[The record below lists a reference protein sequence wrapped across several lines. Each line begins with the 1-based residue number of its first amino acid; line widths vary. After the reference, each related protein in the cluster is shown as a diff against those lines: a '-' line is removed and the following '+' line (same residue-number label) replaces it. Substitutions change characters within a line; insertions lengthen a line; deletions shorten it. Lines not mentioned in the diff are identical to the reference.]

1 MHASR
6 QRVVTTLMVTV
17 AMVLLVT
24 ITGTTTIIE
33 ETIKGIVEAKAS
45 LPVEEVN
52 LQTRVGNMSREM
64 TQCGHTAGTST
75 LPVAAQLKTA
85 QRSIPAARE

>member
-1 MHASR
+1 MA
-6 QRVVTTLMVTV
+6 TV
-17 AMVLLVT
+17 KMILLVT
-24 ITGTTTIIE
+24 IIGTTTIIE
-33 ETIKGIVEAKAS
+33 ETIEAIVEAKAS

-52 LQTRVGNMSREM
+52 LPTGVGNMSREM
-64 TQCGHTAGTST
+64 TQSGLTAETST

>member
-1 MHASR
+1 MG
-6 QRVVTTLMVTV
+6 TV
-17 AMVLLVT
+17 MMMLLVT
-24 ITGTTTIIE
+24 IIGTTTIIV
-33 ETIKGIVEAKAS
+33 ETKEAIVEAEAS

-75 LPVAAQLKTA
+75 LPVAAQLKIV
-85 QRSIPAARE
+85 QRSIPVARE

>member
-1 MHASR
+1 ME
-6 QRVVTTLMVTV
+6 
-17 AMVLLVT
+17 LLVT
-24 ITGTTTIIE
+24 IIGATTIIE

-85 QRSIPAARE
+85 QRSTHAAKEWLVA

>member
-1 MHASR
+1 MA
-6 QRVVTTLMVTV
+6 TITME
-17 AMVLLVT
+17 LLVT
-24 ITGTTTIIE
+24 IIGATIIIE
-33 ETIKGIVEAKAS
+33 ETIEGIVEAKAS

-75 LPVAAQLKTA
+75 LPVAAQLKII
-85 QRSIPAARE
+85 QRSIPVARE

>member
-1 MHASR
+1 ME
-6 QRVVTTLMVTV
+6 
-17 AMVLLVT
+17 LLVT
-24 ITGTTTIIE
+24 IIGATTIIE

-52 LQTRVGNMSREM
+52 LQTRVGNMSKEM

-75 LPVAAQLKTA
+75 LPVAAQLKIV
-85 QRSIPAARE
+85 QRSIPVARE

>member
-1 MHASR
+1 ME
-6 QRVVTTLMVTV
+6 
-17 AMVLLVT
+17 LLVT
-24 ITGTTTIIE
+24 IIGATTIIE

-52 LQTRVGNMSREM
+52 LPTRVGNRSRKT
-64 TQCGHTAGTST
+64 TQCGLTAGTSI

-85 QRSIPAARE
+85 QRSTHAAKEWLVA

>member
-1 MHASR
+1 
-6 QRVVTTLMVTV
+6 MVTIT
-17 AMVLLVT
+17 MELLVT
-24 ITGTTTIIE
+24 IIGATTIIE
-33 ETIKGIVEAKAS
+33 ETIKGIVEAKAN

-52 LQTRVGNMSREM
+52 PQTRVGNMSRGM

-85 QRSIPAARE
+85 RRSILAARE

>member
-1 MHASR
+1 MAT
-6 QRVVTTLMVTV
+6 VTME
-17 AMVLLVT
+17 LLVT
-24 ITGTTTIIE
+24 IIGATIIIE
-33 ETIKGIVEAKAS
+33 ETIEGIVEAKAS

-85 QRSIPAARE
+85 QRSTPAARE

>member
-1 MHASR
+1 
-6 QRVVTTLMVTV
+6 MVTIT
-17 AMVLLVT
+17 MELLVT
-24 ITGTTTIIE
+24 IIGATTIIE

>member
-1 MHASR
+1 ME
-6 QRVVTTLMVTV
+6 
-17 AMVLLVT
+17 LLVT
-24 ITGTTTIIE
+24 IIGATTIIE

-52 LQTRVGNMSREM
+52 LPTRVGNMSREM

>member
-1 MHASR
+1 ME
-6 QRVVTTLMVTV
+6 
-17 AMVLLVT
+17 LLVT
-24 ITGTTTIIE
+24 IIGATTIIE

-85 QRSIPAARE
+85 QRSILAARE

>member
-1 MHASR
+1 ME
-6 QRVVTTLMVTV
+6 
-17 AMVLLVT
+17 LLVT
-24 ITGTTTIIE
+24 IIGATTIIE
-33 ETIKGIVEAKAS
+33 ETIKGIVEAKAN

-85 QRSIPAARE
+85 QRSTHAAKEWLVA

>member
-1 MHASR
+1 
-6 QRVVTTLMVTV
+6 MVTV

-24 ITGTTTIIE
+24 IIGTTTIIE

-75 LPVAAQLKTA
+75 LPVAAQLKTV

>member
-1 MHASR
+1 
-6 QRVVTTLMVTV
+6 MVTIT
-17 AMVLLVT
+17 MELLVT
-24 ITGTTTIIE
+24 IIGATTIIE

-52 LQTRVGNMSREM
+52 LPTRVGNMSRKM
-64 TQCGHTAGTST
+64 TQCGLTAGTST

-85 QRSIPAARE
+85 QRSTPAARE

>member
-6 QRVVTTLMVTV
+6 QRVTTTPMATIE
-17 AMVLLVT
+17 MELLVT
-24 ITGTTTIIE
+24 IIVATITIE
-33 ETIKGIVEAKAS
+33 ETIEEIVEAKAS
-45 LPVEEVN
+45 LPVGEVN
-52 LQTRVGNMSREM
+52 LPTRVGNRSRKM
-64 TQCGHTAGTST
+64 TLCGLTAGIST